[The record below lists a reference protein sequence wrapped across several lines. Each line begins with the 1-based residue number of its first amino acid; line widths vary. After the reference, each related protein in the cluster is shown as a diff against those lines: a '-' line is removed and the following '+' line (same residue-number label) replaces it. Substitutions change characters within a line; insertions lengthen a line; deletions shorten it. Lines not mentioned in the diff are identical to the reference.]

1 MRKLNRAAPVIAVL
15 IAFACAPT
23 AHAALELSYRLDG
36 GAVTLLPTIP
46 LGSSVVFNGTVG
58 GVFQLDV
65 LTLTSN
71 SPGTAIL
78 SELLTSTVK
87 ITNKTAATHTLDLW
101 AVDIGF
107 MSPATPPPVRVLSS
121 IGGTVTTPGHADNSV
136 RFDSCIDPGNSQT
149 PCAGGFVVGPGTPD
163 ITNAGSFQD
172 DKTAVIA
179 TLGTPYSISQS
190 LALTIGGGSSL
201 NFSNT
206 TNITPTPEPTTFLLV
221 GGALFGAATVL
232 RRRRKHV

>member
-1 MRKLNRAAPVIAVL
+1 
-15 IAFACAPT
+15 
-23 AHAALELSYRLDG
+23 
-36 GAVTLLPTIP
+36 
-46 LGSSVVFNGTVG
+46 
-58 GVFQLDV
+58 
-65 LTLTSN
+65 
-71 SPGTAIL
+71 
-78 SELLTSTVK
+78 
-87 ITNKTAATHTLDLW
+87 
-101 AVDIGF
+101 
-107 MSPATPPPVRVLSS
+107 
-121 IGGTVTTPGHADNSV
+121 
-136 RFDSCIDPGNSQT
+136 
-149 PCAGGFVVGPGTPD
+149 VVGPGTPD